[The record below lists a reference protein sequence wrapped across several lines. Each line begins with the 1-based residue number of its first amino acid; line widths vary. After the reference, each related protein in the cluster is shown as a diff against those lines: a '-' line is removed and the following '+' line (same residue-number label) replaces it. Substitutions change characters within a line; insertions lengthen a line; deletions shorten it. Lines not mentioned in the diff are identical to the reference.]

1 MPSTRQDD
9 RAWTEA
15 VDRYVAT
22 ARRNRRRDRQ
32 GRGQG
37 RYVLASAV
45 VLALV
50 ASPFAVGATG
60 DVLREGK
67 RNPGS
72 GSAKKETELISSS
85 KTYGTRQSNIG
96 KGNGGGA
103 IYGCRSNTGREPC
116 IRSNNLEEG
125 RAFEFETDGAEAG
138 RIETKSDTG
147 KPFTTNATGVATGL
161 NADRVDGLHA
171 AKLDFRVPIN
181 TPATRLLDLG
191 GLILTGTCGAG
202 PDLDVRATSTVAH
215 ATLHVSWNKDPGN
228 VPFYRQDN
236 DLNPG
241 EDFSLLAQNDD
252 GSQGTLVYTTPAG
265 ISVSASFLGEE
276 ANAFGGTAAC
286 AFTGTAMAG

>member
-1 MPSTRQDD
+1 MPNERFDD
-9 RAWTEA
+9 RVWTEA

-22 ARRNRRRDRQ
+22 AKRERRPRS
-32 GRGQG
+32 GQG
-37 RYVLASAV
+37 RWVLASAA

-50 ASPFAVGATG
+50 VSPFAVGATG

-72 GSAKKETELISSS
+72 GSASRETELISKSR
-85 KTYGTRQSNIG
+85 TYGTRQSNVRD
-96 KGNGGGA
+96 GNGGGA
-103 IYGCRSNTGREPC
+103 IYGCRSDAGREPC
-116 IRSNNLEEG
+116 MRSNNLERG
-125 RAFEFETDGAEAG
+125 RAFEFETDGDEAG
-138 RIETKSDTG
+138 RIETKSDGG

-161 NADRVDGLHA
+161 NADRLDGLHA
-171 AKLDFRVPIN
+171 GKIDFRAPIN
-181 TPATRLLDLG
+181 TASTRLLDLG
-191 GLILTGTCGAG
+191 GLVLSATCGAG
-202 PDLDVRATSTVAH
+202 PDLDVRAASTVAH

-241 EDFSLLAQNDD
+241 ESFSLLAQNDD

-265 ISVSASFLGEE
+265 VSVSASFLGEE
-276 ANAFGGTAAC
+276 TNAFGGTAAC